1 MPVNFKIQV
10 LTLHFHWESSKTAT
24 CINWFTPGLQEQ
36 RCYKSVPWIFCVVL
50 KSGTANTIHLIS
62 LTFHRFFEKKA
73 STSMCW
79 NLALVLTDAFQ
90 EHPCSEDSWTVRKTL
105 LLEQITSRE
114 PGDPLKTFR
123 ACVTTSSSGSMR
135 RSTHP
140 MKCHCSMVRCPIF
153 HKVTSGLTINLD
165 KISLNTGKSMIIWCM
180 IFPVVMYGCESW
192 PIKKAEH
199 QRIDAFE
206 LWCWRR
212 LLRVPWTARGSTQLI
227 LKEINP

>member
-90 EHPCSEDSWTVRKTL
+90 EHPCSEDLWTMRKTL

-114 PGDPLKTFR
+114 PGDPLKAFSASTLKVWLHLSL
-123 ACVTTSSSGSMR
+123 ALCVSAPT
-135 RSTHP
+135 
-140 MKCHCSMVRCPIF
+140 
-153 HKVTSGLTINLD
+153 
-165 KISLNTGKSMIIWCM
+165 
-180 IFPVVMYGCESW
+180 
-192 PIKKAEH
+192 
-199 QRIDAFE
+199 
-206 LWCWRR
+206 LWNATAAWWD
-212 LLRVPWTARGSTQLI
+212 VPSFT
-227 LKEINP
+227 K